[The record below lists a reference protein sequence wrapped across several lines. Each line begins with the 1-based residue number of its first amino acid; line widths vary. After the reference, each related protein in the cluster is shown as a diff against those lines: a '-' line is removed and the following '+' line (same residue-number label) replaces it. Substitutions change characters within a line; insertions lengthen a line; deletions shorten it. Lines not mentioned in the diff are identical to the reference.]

1 MNPSTFRVELERII
15 NSNSMENGSNTPD
28 FILAA
33 FLHQCLEAFDAATVE
48 RERWYSI
55 KTGPKLGAEGPMP

>member
-1 MNPSTFRVELERII
+1 MNPSTFRVQLERAI

-48 RERWYSI
+48 RERWYGI
-55 KTGPKLGAEGPMP
+55 KTGQKLGNEESMP